1 VRRVT
6 EMRIHYALVLLLCV
20 WTPAH
25 AAVCLVPGSYA
36 SVQAAVNDNNCS
48 EIQVA
53 SGTYA
58 GSVAVPRSVSLV
70 GAGPNLTTIQGI
82 VSASGNATNLALQG
96 LLVKAGCLG
105 SGIAVS
111 GGARVT
117 GFGVITEGSNVSQCP
132 GDELIFK
139 SGFEN

>member
-1 VRRVT
+1 MHIR
-6 EMRIHYALVLLLCV
+6 YALVLLVCV
-20 WTPAH
+20 WTPAQ

-53 SGTYA
+53 SGTFA
-58 GSVAVPRSVSLV
+58 GAVAVQRSLSLV
-70 GAGPNLTTIQGI
+70 GAGSGLTTIQGM
-82 VSASGNATNLALQG
+82 VSASGNSTTLALQG

-117 GFGVITEGSNVSQCP
+117 GFGVITEGSNASQCP